1 LHLQG
6 NFGVQADKWRCRPRI
21 HQQIQGIRPQFP
33 KKWNPLKKVLS
44 VREDFLGIYEY
55 DARDL
60 FVDD

>member
-1 LHLQG
+1 VANWAATLLQ
-6 NFGVQADKWRCRPRI
+6 VLDQYD
-21 HQQIQGIRPQFP
+21 
-33 KKWNPLKKVLS
+33 PLKKVLS